1 MVMVHVV
8 LDFHHLYLTSNL
20 LENIFLEVKFWIY
33 NLLSLAIHIRS
44 ILFVVSTILVVCATC
59 KISQVL
65 FLIIIRLTFLQDR
78 YQELLIFAWDLYI
91 FSVSMLFQINL
102 AVSTN

>member
-20 LENIFLEVKFWIY
+20 LKNTLLEEKFWIY
-33 NLLSLAIHIRS
+33 NLFLLAIHIRS

-65 FLIIIRLTFLQDR
+65 FLIIIRLTFLQGC
-78 YQELLIFAWDLYI
+78 Y
-91 FSVSMLFQINL
+91 
-102 AVSTN
+102 